1 MPLDQLSPEVWA
13 GKLLSAF
20 KTALHYAQ
28 PGVCNTDYEGEISQF
43 GDTVHI
49 SSVGDPTIGNY
60 VKNTDLSSP
69 ESLTDAE
76 EILTIDQAKSYNFY
90 VDSIDA
96 KQNKANAAAEGVD
109 RAGYG
114 IAKGVDSF
122 MAGLYTDVAA
132 SNATIGTDASPI
144 TGTWAAAGTMAYD
157 RLVDLSVQLDDDD
170 VPEEGRWVVVPPW
183 FEAYL
188 LKDARFVGFGTVA
201 QDERLRNG
209 AVGRAA
215 GFTVMK
221 SNQVPNTAGIKYK
234 IIAGVPD
241 AWSFAGDLTE
251 TDTYKPEK
259 RFGLGF
265 KGLFVYGA
273 KVVRPYALAV
283 MTANPT

>member
-1 MPLDQLSPEVWA
+1 MPLDQLTPEVWA

-20 KTALHYAQ
+20 KTSLRYAQ
-28 PGVCNTDYEGEISQF
+28 PGVCNTDYEGEITEY
-43 GDTVHI
+43 GDQVHVTSI
-49 SSVGDPTIGNY
+49 GDPTITTY

-69 ESLTDAE
+69 ETLTDGDSV
-76 EILTIDQAKSYNFY
+76 LMIDQAKSYNFY

-96 KQNKANAAAEGVD
+96 KQNKPDAASEGVD

-122 MAGLYTDVAA
+122 MASLYTDISA
-132 SNATIGTDASPI
+132 SNQIGSDGAPI

-157 RLVDLSVQLDDDD
+157 RLVDMSVLLDQND
-170 VPEEGRWVVVPPW
+170 VPEEGRWVIVPPW
-183 FEAYL
+183 FEGYL

-201 QDERLRNG
+201 QDDRLRNG

-215 GFTVMK
+215 GFTVLK
-221 SNQVPNTAGIKYK
+221 SNQVPNTAAIKYK

-251 TDTYKPEK
+251 TETYKPEK

-265 KGLFVYGA
+265 KGLYVYGG
-273 KVVRPYALAV
+273 KVMRPYALAL